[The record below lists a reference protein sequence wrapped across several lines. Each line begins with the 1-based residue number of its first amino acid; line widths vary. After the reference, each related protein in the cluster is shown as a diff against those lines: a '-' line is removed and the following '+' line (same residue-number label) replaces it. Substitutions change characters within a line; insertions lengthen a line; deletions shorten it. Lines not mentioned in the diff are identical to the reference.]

1 MTHEAFE
8 RIGVEDEILKKTA
21 TAWCNAH
28 GIDHERLARKWR
40 DMRVFMC
47 RYHHELSE
55 EDALRAA
62 VRYIVSE
69 ENDRIRRETPHETKT
84 IKVVY
89 GGLERTLT
97 YASYNR
103 LTTIKNI

>member
-28 GIDHERLARKWR
+28 GIDPERLARKWSE
-40 DMRVFMC
+40 MRVFMR
-47 RYHHELSE
+47 RYHQELSE

-62 VRYIVSE
+62 VRYLVAD
-69 ENDRIRRETPHETKT
+69 ENDRIRMDTPHRTMT
-84 IKVVY
+84 RKVVCK
-89 GGLERTLT
+89 GLERTLT
-97 YASYNR
+97 YVEYAG

>member
-8 RIGVEDEILKKTA
+8 RVCEGNDILKKTA

-28 GIDHERLARKWR
+28 GIDPERLARKWS

-47 RYHHELSE
+47 RYHHEFSE

-97 YASYNR
+97 YASYNG
-103 LTTIKNI
+103 LNTIKNY